1 MCAQLRGFMSIGKS
15 NSPPSLGL
23 SILSWRGAASLE
35 YALETYQK
43 AGLFNLFDERV
54 IILPDPDDAV
64 IKTAKKHPLT
74 LHKFENNL
82 GIAGGMRAAA
92 EALST
97 DYVLFLENDCPLI
110 ESYETAQEQLH
121 LSLSVLDSQA
131 AFMARLR
138 SRRQPGELFNTL
150 DKYRRYWNPG
160 IMPKLRRKLRPH
172 KANRLCGSAIY
183 DGPNAHQRHPDYIR
197 QYSHDHYIIS
207 PAVMPWTNQS
217 ILLRRQDFLD
227 IICPF
232 VESQPLTRAINGF
245 HNIEI
250 ELNRSRFWTQSN
262 YNIFCPP
269 GIFTHKRLGDRGY
282 V

>member
-1 MCAQLRGFMSIGKS
+1 MCAQPRGFMSTGKS

-43 AGLFNLFDERV
+43 AGLFSLFDERV
-54 IILPDPDDAV
+54 IILPDPDEPV

-74 LHKFENNL
+74 LHKFKNNL

-110 ESYETAQEQLH
+110 ETYETAKEQLR
-121 LSLSVLDSQA
+121 LSLDALETKA

-138 SRRQPGELFNTL
+138 SRRDPGELFNTL
-150 DKYRRYWNPG
+150 DKYRRYWSPG
-160 IMPKLRRKLRPH
+160 IAPKLRRTLRPH

-183 DGPNAHQRHPDYIR
+183 NGPNAHKKHPDYIR

-207 PAVMPWTNQS
+207 PAAMPWTNQS
-217 ILLRRQDFLD
+217 ILLRRQDFLNV
-227 IICPF
+227 ICPY
-232 VESQPLTRAINGF
+232 VESQPLTRSINGF
-245 HNIEI
+245 HNVEI
-250 ELNRSRFWTQSN
+250 ELNRSQFWTHSN

-269 GIFTHKRLGDRGY
+269 GLFTHKRLGDRGY